1 MIYII
6 ILVMWITVG
15 ILSLV
20 KCIQHLDVTWIDY
33 WLIYVVL
40 IISLLKIIL
49 KV

>member
-1 MIYII
+1 MIYILILAIWI
-6 ILVMWITVG
+6 IIG

-20 KCIQHLDVTWIDY
+20 KCIQHLEVTWIDY

-40 IISLLKIIL
+40 IISLLKIVL